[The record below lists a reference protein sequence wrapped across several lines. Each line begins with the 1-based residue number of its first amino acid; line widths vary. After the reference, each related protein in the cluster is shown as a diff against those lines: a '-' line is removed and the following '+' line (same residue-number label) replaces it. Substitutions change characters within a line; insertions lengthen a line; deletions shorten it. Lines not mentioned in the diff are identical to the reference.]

1 MLNRCLNSAVVAMY
15 ACRGYEGLPCTATA
29 CRRRESMW
37 LARCGICSEE
47 AHFCPPLSL
56 ASLVCVLKPPPAH
69 GEVVEL
75 LPTTLPAPF
84 GPLLWQITKE
94 QLSEQRHKDVYGTY
108 KRILALPPEQPSGA
122 GTSEPAIDTG
132 GASTSRVCK
141 RVPDRQ
147 GYWGLFW
154 PRAKHTED

>member
-1 MLNRCLNSAVVAMY
+1 
-15 ACRGYEGLPCTATA
+15 
-29 CRRRESMW
+29 MW

-47 AHFCPPLSL
+47 AHSHSPLSL
-56 ASLVCVLKPPPAH
+56 ASLECVLKPSSPH
-69 GEVVEL
+69 GEVVELL

-122 GTSEPAIDTG
+122 GTSQPAIDTG
-132 GASTSRVCK
+132 GASTSRFCK
-141 RVPDRQ
+141 RVSDRQ
-147 GYWGLFW
+147 GCSGLFFASGKAH
-154 PRAKHTED
+154 RGLGCAARNACTEAPFCLFSGHARNE